1 MTNARTVFITG
12 AAKRIGAAL
21 ARDLHGYGMDIIIHY
36 NHSAREAGILADELN
51 QVRAGSAYLLQ
62 ADLLNT
68 GSYESII
75 QKAISFTGRL
85 DVLINNASLFYPTEI
100 GKTTLQNWQEI
111 IGTNLTAPFF
121 LAQSAAGILAAHQ
134 GCIINLTDI
143 HGTRPLKDHTV
154 YSTAK
159 AGLIML
165 TKALAKELG
174 PAIRVNAVSPGAI
187 LWPEGLSEKKK
198 EQIISKTIMKRMG
211 TPENIAGAVRF
222 LIRDADYIT
231 GQIIVVDGG
240 RTFFAD

>member
-1 MTNARTVFITG
+1 MTTARTVLITG

-36 NHSAREAGILADELN
+36 HRSAQEAGILADELN
-51 QVRAGSAYLLQ
+51 KIRASSAFLLQ
-62 ADLLNT
+62 GNLLDT

-75 QKAISFTGRL
+75 QKAIGFTGRL
-85 DVLINNASLFYPTEI
+85 DVLINNASLFYPTAI
-100 GKTTLQNWQEI
+100 GKTTVQNWQEI
-111 IGTNLTAPFF
+111 FGTNLAAPFF
-121 LAQSAAGILAAHQ
+121 LAQAAADTLAEHQ

-143 HGTRPLKDHTV
+143 HGTRPLKDHPV

-187 LWPEGLSEKKK
+187 LWPEGLSERKK
-198 EQIISKTIMKRMG
+198 EQIINKTIMKRMG
-211 TPENIAGAVRF
+211 KPEDIAGAVRF

-231 GQIIVVDGG
+231 GQVIVVDGG